1 MRIDIAGAAGGTAW
15 TTYNLLRVQSQANG
29 CEAIGRQFHYDIS
42 YRPNTNR
49 QHLHMTHRE

>member
-15 TTYNLLRVQSQANG
+15 TTCNLLRMQSQANG